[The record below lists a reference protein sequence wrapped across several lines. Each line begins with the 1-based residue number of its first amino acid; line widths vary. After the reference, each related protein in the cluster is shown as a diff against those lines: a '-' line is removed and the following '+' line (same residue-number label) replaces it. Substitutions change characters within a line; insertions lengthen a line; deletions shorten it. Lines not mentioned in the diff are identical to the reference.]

1 MDRASVDSVVE
12 QLTAT
17 ALSARSARPGEPSD
31 GTDYTLVLPEFEGPL
46 DLLLH
51 LVRKHE
57 LDVFNIPISFIT
69 QQYLLTLQAMQALNM
84 DLASEYLLMAATLAY
99 IKSRELLPP
108 EAQAVLDQEEGEE
121 AELGDPREL
130 LVKRLLEYQKFK
142 AVAELL
148 AARPVVGRNVWTRDV
163 SPEQSDIVPV
173 APLAEVPVWEL
184 IDLLAKLHGK
194 RQRKLSHEV
203 TVERL
208 SLADR
213 INQINEALDSAA
225 PLIQTVYTYDTLL
238 TQLASQDVESDFMYQ
253 AVLTLLAVLEMARL
267 RLVAVYQ
274 AEERGAIYV
283 CRPGVTPPS
292 PQAPPASGSTG
303 HAGSTDSAGASSGT
317 DVMATSESSGES
329 SSVPTASTAAVS
341 EAAGQPDSAPSD
353 SPDIEQIAAHESP
366 PN

>member
-69 QQYLLTLQAMQALNM
+69 HQYLLTLTAMQALNM
-84 DLASEYLLMAATLAY
+84 DVASEYLLMAATLAY

-108 EAQAVLDQEEGEE
+108 EAQAVLEQEEGEE

-142 AVAELL
+142 AAAELL
-148 AARPVVGRNVWTRDV
+148 SSRPVVGRNVWTRDV
-163 SPEQSDIVPV
+163 APEHSDIVLV

-225 PLIQTVYTYDTLL
+225 PLIQTVYTYDRLL
-238 TQLASQDVESDFMYQ
+238 TQLSTQDPESDFMYQ

-283 CRPGVTPPS
+283 CRPGVDPTSVDTKPPATENS
-292 PQAPPASGSTG
+292 LDDATAPPAS
-303 HAGSTDSAGASSGT
+303 
-317 DVMATSESSGES
+317 
-329 SSVPTASTAAVS
+329 
-341 EAAGQPDSAPSD
+341 
-353 SPDIEQIAAHESP
+353 EQIASHESP

>member
-1 MDRASVDSVVE
+1 MDRSSVDNVVQ

-17 ALSARSARPGEPSD
+17 ALASRAGQPGANDTANELLDPINL
-31 GTDYTLVLPEFEGPL
+31 GLVLPEFEGPL

-69 QQYLLTLQAMQALNM
+69 QQYLLTLSAMQALNM

-108 EAQAVLDQEEGEE
+108 EAQAVLEAEEGEE

-130 LVKRLLEYQKFK
+130 LIKRLLEYQKFK
-142 AVAELL
+142 AVAALL
-148 AARPVVGRNVWTRDV
+148 AERPVVGRNVWTRDV
-163 SPEQSDIVPV
+163 LPDASDIVSV

-194 RQRKLSHEV
+194 RQRKLTHEV

-213 INQINEALDSAA
+213 INQINEALDRSA

-238 TQLASQDVESDFMYQ
+238 THLAEAEPESDFMYQ

-274 AEERGAIYV
+274 AEERGRIYV
-283 CRPGVTPPS
+283 CRPGVDPQGGGPP
-292 PQAPPASGSTG
+292 P
-303 HAGSTDSAGASSGT
+303 TDPT
-317 DVMATSESSGES
+317 D
-329 SSVPTASTAAVS
+329 PI
-341 EAAGQPDSAPSD
+341 DPSD
-353 SPDIEQIAAHESP
+353 GSGPEANESPESAAPADSTESIAA
-366 PN
+366 